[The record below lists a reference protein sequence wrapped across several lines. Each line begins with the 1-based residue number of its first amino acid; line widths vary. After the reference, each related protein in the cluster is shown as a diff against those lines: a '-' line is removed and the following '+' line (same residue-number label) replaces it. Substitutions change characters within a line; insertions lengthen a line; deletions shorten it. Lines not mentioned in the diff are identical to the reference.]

1 MRWWKT
7 KTNVKG
13 IKKREKKSREK
24 VVEIIAI
31 ENNIDKMTKDPYIMN
46 KIKAK
51 LGLSIDSKADIVIVK
66 NLSEKKIGMSNDIY

>member
-24 VVEIIAI
+24 VVEIISV
-31 ENNIDKMTKDPYIMN
+31 ENNIDKMTKDLYIMN

-51 LGLSIDSKADIVIVK
+51 IGLSIDSKADIVIVK